1 MQTSPRTVLIVT
13 TSIEEIV
20 PMADDVLEPLVSQHW
35 TGRAQFNLCSLFTL
49 LFGDTEWRL
58 SRLQISSKRFD
69 LTRRHRENEGQ
80 FICFTSSPALN
91 CSDNFSTPTTTKHTH
106 THTQTISQLWF
117 ERNVL
122 ASKHSQIK
130 TTLCCLSNRDV
141 EREHRGRPPS
151 LSCCLQEQQT
161 QLDDECDVKDR
172 EGVRKYRGDNEQL
185 VQHDF
190 HLLRWSMSLISVIHS
205 WYLKKEI

>member
-1 MQTSPRTVLIVT
+1 MQTSPWTVLIVT

-20 PMADDVLEPLVSQHW
+20 PMADDVLEPLVSQHR

-69 LTRRHRENEGQ
+69 LTRRHRETEGQ

-106 THTQTISQLWF
+106 TDNFTAMIWEERPRLQTLTDKDNTLLFKQQRCWTWTQRTSSIAVMLFTRTTDTAGRWMWCEGRRRSQEIQRRQGAACPAWF
-117 ERNVL
+117 
-122 ASKHSQIK
+122 
-130 TTLCCLSNRDV
+130 
-141 EREHRGRPPS
+141 PPS
-151 LSCCLQEQQT
+151 
-161 QLDDECDVKDR
+161 
-172 EGVRKYRGDNEQL
+172 
-185 VQHDF
+185 
-190 HLLRWSMSLISVIHS
+190 
-205 WYLKKEI
+205 